1 MAAIIDWGQ
10 SGWYPAYREYCKARC
25 VGLGMGH
32 PDFNRAFQEEWWA
45 KYILVV
51 LDPVDEKMRWHPWLF
66 FVLSLGC

>member
-1 MAAIIDWGQ
+1 
-10 SGWYPAYREYCKARC
+10 
-25 VGLGMGH
+25 MGY